1 MSTFKLPNKKVRVR
15 PNLENSGWI
24 KNPRHAAFFKVEGA
38 YESYP
43 VAMLRNGQLKN
54 PFTDEE
60 KVFLEEWYG
69 YEPNTLSV
77 YKKDSPLRE
86 MSVRLTKDGMT
97 LDLSNP
103 DDYITYK
110 VLLTNSEKIAPSV
123 KERKAKATYKF
134 YIEDEAEIAELKS
147 SDANINQIAWMEYGK
162 ISENKSK
169 LIAFLK
175 IYGQVFKMPTTKIDK
190 NTDIKVLQG
199 KVSDIVKDKMQG
211 FVEIVTNPDYET
223 MLLISEAVEN
233 GVIVRTGTKYS
244 LAQGDQ
250 IGNTFKEAIQ
260 YLKAPVNQ
268 ELVLILEE
276 QIKLKS

>member
-43 VAMLRNGQLKN
+43 VAMLKSGQLKN

-60 KVFLEEWYG
+60 KVFLEEHYG
-69 YEPNTLSV
+69 YEVNTLSV

-86 MSVRLTKDGMT
+86 INVRLTKDGMS

-103 DDYITYK
+103 DDYIIYK
-110 VLLTNSEKIAPSV
+110 VLLTNSDKIAPSV

-134 YIEDEAEIAELKS
+134 YIEDEAEIAEMKS

-169 LIAFLK
+169 LAAFLK
-175 IYGQVFKMPTTKIDK
+175 IYSQVFKMPTTKIDK
-190 NTDIKVLQG
+190 NTDIKILQG
-199 KVSDIVKDKMQG
+199 KVSDIVKDKMQA

-223 MLLISEAVEN
+223 MLLISQAVET
-233 GVIVRTGTKYS
+233 GVIVRNGTKYS
-244 LAQGDQ
+244 LAEGDQ

-268 ELVLILEE
+268 ELILILEE
-276 QIKLKS
+276 QIKLKT

>member
-43 VAMLRNGQLKN
+43 VAMLKSGQLKN

-60 KVFLEEWYG
+60 KLFLEEHYG
-69 YEPNTLSV
+69 YEVNTLSV

-86 MSVRLTKDGMT
+86 INVRLTKDGMS

-103 DDYITYK
+103 DDYIIYK
-110 VLLTNSEKIAPSV
+110 VLLTNSDKIAPSV

-134 YIEDEAEIAELKS
+134 YIEDEAEIAEMKS

-169 LIAFLK
+169 LAAFLK
-175 IYGQVFKMPTTKIDK
+175 IYSQVFKMPTTKIDK
-190 NTDIKVLQG
+190 NTDIKILQG
-199 KVSDIVKDKMQG
+199 KVSDIVKDKMQA

-223 MLLISEAVEN
+223 MLLISQAVET
-233 GVIVRTGTKYS
+233 GVIVRNGTKYS
-244 LAQGDQ
+244 LAEGDQ

-268 ELVLILEE
+268 ELILILEE
-276 QIKLKS
+276 QIKLKT

>member
-1 MSTFKLPNKKVRVR
+1 MSTFKLPMKKVRVR

-43 VAMLRNGQLKN
+43 VAMLKSGQLKN

-60 KVFLEEWYG
+60 KVFLEEHYG

-86 MSVRLTKDGMT
+86 INVRLTKDGMA

-103 DDYITYK
+103 DDYIIYK

-123 KERKAKATYKF
+123 KERKSKATYKF
-134 YIEDEAEIAELKS
+134 YIEDEAEIAEMKS

-169 LIAFLK
+169 LTAFLK
-175 IYGQVFKMPTTKIDK
+175 IYSQVFKMPTTKIDK
-190 NTDIKVLQG
+190 NTDIKILQG

-244 LAQGDQ
+244 LAEGDQ

-268 ELVLILEE
+268 ELILILEE

>member
-43 VAMLRNGQLKN
+43 VAMLKSGQLKN

-60 KVFLEEWYG
+60 KLFLEEHYG
-69 YEPNTLSV
+69 YEVNTLRVS
-77 YKKDSPLRE
+77 KKDSPLRE
-86 MSVRLTKDGMT
+86 INVRLTKDGMS

-103 DDYITYK
+103 DDYIIYK
-110 VLLTNSEKIAPSV
+110 VLLTNSDKIAPSV

-134 YIEDEAEIAELKS
+134 YIEDEAEIAEMKS

-169 LIAFLK
+169 LAAFLK
-175 IYGQVFKMPTTKIDK
+175 IYSQVFKMPTTKIDK
-190 NTDIKVLQG
+190 NTDIKILQG
-199 KVSDIVKDKMQG
+199 KVSDIVKDKMQA

-223 MLLISEAVEN
+223 MLLISQAVET
-233 GVIVRTGTKYS
+233 GVIVRNGTKYS
-244 LAQGDQ
+244 LAEGDQ

-268 ELVLILEE
+268 ELILILEE
-276 QIKLKS
+276 QIKLKT